1 LVYLEAVERV
11 SGFRVVL
18 VGGCMVAGVGLLAGP
33 GWALLTAAAA
43 LWAVPTP
50 ALVVTWVRQAGA
62 RARGMIGSGRRWMAT
77 HSRRAA
83 ALVSAP
89 VAVVLIPVGV
99 GITFGVGFAL
109 VSAGLIFGAG
119 ALFAGWNA

>member
-1 LVYLEAVERV
+1 LVYLDAVERV

-33 GWALLTAAAA
+33 GWALLTAAAV

-50 ALVVTWVRQAGA
+50 VLVASWARQAGI
-62 RARGMIGSGRRWMAT
+62 RACGMLGSGRRWMAT

-89 VAVVLIPVGV
+89 AAIVLIPVGV
-99 GITFGVGFAL
+99 GISFGVGFAL

-119 ALFAGWNA
+119 ALLSGWNA

>member
-1 LVYLEAVERV
+1 
-11 SGFRVVL
+11 
-18 VGGCMVAGVGLLAGP
+18 
-33 GWALLTAAAA
+33 
-43 LWAVPTP
+43 
-50 ALVVTWVRQAGA
+50 
-62 RARGMIGSGRRWMAT
+62 MAT

-89 VAVVLIPVGV
+89 AAIVLIPVGV
-99 GITFGVGFAL
+99 GISFGVGSAL